1 MATATALVTTTGTS
15 FSDVAITLSGNA
27 DVLVFAGFGDFYE
40 PAGWGVRLTK
50 GGNNYDFTCA
60 VSDDRG
66 WRGVAIYYYTG
77 AAALGAGAA
86 TIANISSVNACGG
99 TLYELQGV
107 IPQAP
112 EATASFDVYDSSSSS
127 SQAITTLT
135 NGAHVLASCVQNTP
149 EVIGCAG
156 VLDSYVAVTHIHPG
170 AAGEGAADA
179 AGEYTATFNLS
190 AADEARA
197 MAVAAWAAD
206 GTVVPTAVEVTFSG
220 LQDGSEVR
228 LYERA
233 HPQKWTIDLTLA
245 TPATCDGR
253 VLHYEVQGASSVTVH
268 EVWIDL
274 DDGSATP
281 YGATAWAAE
290 TGYTEADYATNGGR
304 LYVCTTTGTSAA
316 SGGPTGTGTAI
327 EDGTCEWDYVTD
339 YAWCDVA
346 TGNTAAQI
354 AAAIEAVIDDDTDVA
369 SSATDA
375 VISVA
380 DNRDGGPLAI
390 PTATFPAS
398 VTVVQE
404 GCDANGT
411 TAIDTVE
418 DSSGDWVADVT
429 VASPR
434 LVTVMIMHTDYKF
447 VRLAQLIGRTNQ
459 SIPVGALQ
467 TEDRVYANPA

>member
-1 MATATALVTTTGTS
+1 MATATELVTTTGTE
-15 FSDVAITLSGNA
+15 FSNVAITLSGDA
-27 DVLVFAGFGDFYE
+27 DVLVFAGYGAFSA

-50 GGNNYDFTCA
+50 GGSSYDFTLA
-60 VSDDRG
+60 VSEDYESLG
-66 WRGVAIYYYTG
+66 TAIYYYTG
-77 AAALGAGAA
+77 AAALGAGEA
-86 TIANISSVNACGG
+86 TISRIVHAWCGG
-99 TLYELQGV
+99 TLYELTGV
-107 IPQAP
+107 IPAAP
-112 EATASFDVYDSSSSS
+112 ELAQSEEGASGASRSATF
-127 SQAITTLT
+127 TTVT
-135 NGAHVLASCVQNTP
+135 NGACVCASSRQNTAA
-149 EVIGCAG
+149 VTGVSG
-156 VLDSYVAVTHIHPG
+156 VLRGFSASPGINYAAAAHGVCG
-170 AAGEGAADA
+170 AAGSH
-179 AGEYTATFNLS
+179 TATFSYS
-190 AADEARA
+190 ASPKSSIC
-197 MAVAAWAAD
+197 VAAWAAD
-206 GTVVPTAVEVTFSG
+206 GTVAPTVVGVTFAG
-220 LQDGSEVR
+220 LQAGSEVR

-274 DDGSATP
+274 DDASATP

-354 AAAIEAVIDDDTDVA
+354 AAAIEAVIDDDADVT

-380 DNRDGGPLAI
+380 NNRDGGPLAI
-390 PTATFPAS
+390 PTATFPAE

-447 VRLAQLIGRTNQ
+447 VRFAQLIGRTDQ
-459 SIPVGALQ
+459 SIPAGALQ
-467 TEDRVYANPA
+467 TEDRVYANPS